1 MPTVPIIN
9 KPVFEIVSSS
19 KESRTLQ
26 RAMALTQLESPFD
39 ADKNAVDSDIDD
51 YMGKS
56 AIDDNDDSFD

>member
-26 RAMALTQLESPFD
+26 RAMALTQLESPFGV
-39 ADKNAVDSDIDD
+39 DKNAVDSDIDD
-51 YMGKS
+51 YIS

>member
-26 RAMALTQLESPFD
+26 RAMALTQLGSPFD
-39 ADKNAVDSDIDD
+39 ADKNAVDSDING
-51 YMGKS
+51 YIGKS
-56 AIDDNDDSFD
+56 AIDDNDDTFD